1 MHHLRL
7 LQRQMKLLRHAIMLV
22 DNHITKV
29 IEAFDDGV
37 QPTREDLLK
46 ILSETEQ
53 LIFLKSQCAIITN
66 EE

>member
-1 MHHLRL
+1 
-7 LQRQMKLLRHAIMLV
+7 MLV

-37 QPTREDLLK
+37 RPTREDLLK

>member
-1 MHHLRL
+1 
-7 LQRQMKLLRHAIMLV
+7 MLV
-22 DNHITKV
+22 DNHISVV

-53 LIFLKSQCAIITN
+53 LVFLKSQCEIITN